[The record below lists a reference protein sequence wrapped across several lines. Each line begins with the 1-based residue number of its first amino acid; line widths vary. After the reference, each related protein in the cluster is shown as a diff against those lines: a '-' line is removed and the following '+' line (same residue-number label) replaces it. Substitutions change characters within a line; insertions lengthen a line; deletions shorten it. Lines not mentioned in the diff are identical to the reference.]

1 MAPFFKASRQPDG
14 FTRAVY
20 PFVGAV
26 AKSRRTEGANCGL
39 KYGTA
44 TRFMAVICHGNPANR
59 VLGTAFDN
67 YADAMTRQWA
77 TALIPNTSHGD
88 TVDRE
93 PGRADTDHRP
103 AMRGWITEANDVGHT

>member
-1 MAPFFKASRQPDG
+1 MAPIFKASRQPDG

-77 TALIPNTSHGD
+77 AALIPNTGHGD

-93 PGRADTDHRP
+93 PSCADTDHRP
-103 AMRGWITEANDVGHT
+103 AMRGWIIEANDVGHT